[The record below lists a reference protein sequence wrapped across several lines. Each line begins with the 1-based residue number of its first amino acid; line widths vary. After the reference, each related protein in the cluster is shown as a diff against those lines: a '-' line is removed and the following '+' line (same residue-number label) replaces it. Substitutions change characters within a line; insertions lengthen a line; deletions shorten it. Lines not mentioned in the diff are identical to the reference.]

1 MANLTF
7 RGSAKRGRQSS
18 FDPFDVPDQTL
29 KLQQETERTLSGMR
43 EVRSQ
48 NIQNR
53 NEELAAIKEKNFKE
67 SSHRTEMKSLDR
79 EFADAFHAA
88 ELQHYETRISD
99 AGTRALEAERKH
111 NQMKELA
118 ELIPKAIQAY
128 GEFDQARWKSALERK
143 KTVVNQLG
151 ASGEELISFLQQ
163 TEALKYGDA
172 GLGAAA
178 DKFFPD
184 ASSLQRRQLLD
195 LRGYNKMALRA
206 VAGQEVI
213 KNHWEPFF
221 SQWKKSKKNV
231 SQSGNT
237 LDEILSNPDLQVGS
251 EAKAMRAMAER
262 DFQQMYF
269 MEDNPEFVKRYFQPF
284 LDKKADEFNA
294 DLNTTLNNNRTRI
307 DHEEEIAGVK
317 RYMAMDPDGTQ
328 WISDFVN
335 SAGDPSRAG
344 KWRTLSKVL
353 TSMATSGELTSDV
366 LERIEATEI
375 EINGKLT
382 TIGESKKELLK
393 PVNKEIHEFNN
404 RNRTRYVE
412 EKRNASVK
420 ALQLYEQHVD
430 NHGRNMNK
438 AEFTRIKDWLKS
450 ENNYNK
456 WDYEKY
462 APWVK
467 AAENREPMEIE
478 AARQYLDGKVANNEL
493 RMMHLHLVP
502 EDLWDEYGKK
512 AKDGIHAI
520 VGQDDIFSQ
529 LEKSIVAVA
538 SKSAKSKFEVRAE
551 AQRVIDRAKQKV
563 AKLIE
568 PALISQTGNTAT
580 DVYQK
585 IIDNEIQLLNNNTPG
600 TIYERAVDATSGNIK
615 YGNGAGFVNYH
626 DPTSILRGYQ
636 QAVIEKQD
644 LTGVLTE
651 HDRTQLVNYQ
661 NKVGRMPLFLE
672 GMAAVDP
679 NRTPFEMAEALVAAE
694 TKGGILEPRG
704 HEGLLR
710 VIPPANRKLITDR
723 GSTAK
728 TWTAA
733 ATDPEQED
741 ALITSFIPK
750 DVYNYAPDNPYDVV
764 SSSFSGNGLN
774 VGTNIFGAEIEF
786 VPLKNII
793 DAQSKGIVSEV
804 GAFKTTKNDL
814 LRLIGTGM
822 ASPTD
827 FFSPELQKL
836 FYREKVNQETST
848 LYANDDMFEPIPG
861 IGQHWFTSAKEQKGE
876 LDEEMA
882 AALSTRL
889 DLTKIPAAVYNEFI
903 ARTVQPLKR
912 ITK

>member
-48 NIQNR
+48 NLQNR
-53 NEELAAIKEKNFKE
+53 NEQLAAIKEKNFKE

-79 EFADAFHAA
+79 EFADAFHDA
-88 ELQHYETRISD
+88 EMQHYETKIDD
-99 AGTRALEAERKH
+99 ARTRALEAERKH
-111 NQMKELA
+111 KQMQQLA

-128 GEFDQARWKSALERK
+128 GQFDQARYENILNERK
-143 KTVVNQLG
+143 VLKNTLG
-151 ASGEELISFLQQ
+151 ASGEELIAYAKAAEGLKFSDA
-163 TEALKYGDA
+163 ALNE
-172 GLGAAA
+172 LI
-178 DKFFPD
+178 DKRFPN
-184 ASSLQRRQLLD
+184 ASDLQRRQLKQ
-195 LRGYNKMALRA
+195 LRGYHKMTLRA
-206 VAGQEVI
+206 VAGQDVI
-213 KNHWEPFF
+213 KNNFDA
-221 SQWKKSKKNV
+221 SLAQYSKDKRNV
-231 SQSGNT
+231 SASGHT
-237 LDEILSNPDLQVGS
+237 LDEILSNPDLQVGN
-251 EAKAMRAMAER
+251 EAKSLYARHAAE
-262 DFQQMYF
+262 FQQMYF
-269 MEDNPEFVKRYFQPF
+269 MDDNPEFVKRYFQPD

-294 DLNTTLNNNRTRI
+294 QLTETLSNNRARI
-307 DHEEEIAGVK
+307 DRQEEIDSVK
-317 RYMAMDPDGTQ
+317 GYRAMDPDGTQ
-328 WISDFVN
+328 WVYDYVN
-335 SAGDPSRAG
+335 SAGEPGRAH

-353 TSMATSGELTSDV
+353 TSMAASGELTSAE

-393 PVNKEIHEFNN
+393 PVNKEIHETDN

-420 ALQLYEQHVD
+420 ALQLYEQHRA
-430 NHGRNMNK
+430 NHGRDMNK

-467 AAENREPMEIE
+467 AAENREPMEVEI
-478 AARQYLDGKVANNEL
+478 ARQYLDGKVANKEL

-502 EDLWDEYGKK
+502 ESLWDEYGKK

-520 VGQDDIFSQ
+520 VDQDDIFSQ

-538 SKSAKSKFEVRAE
+538 SKSAKSNFEVRAE

-600 TIYERAVDATSGNIK
+600 TIYERAVDASGNII
-615 YGNGAGFVNYH
+615 YGNGAGFVNDH

-636 QAVIEKQD
+636 QAVIEKKD
-644 LTGVLTE
+644 LTGLLTE

-741 ALITSFIPK
+741 ALTTSFIPK

-774 VGTNIFGAEIEF
+774 VGTNIFGADLGV

-804 GAFKTTKNDL
+804 GAYKTTKNDL

-822 ASPTD
+822 ASPND

-876 LDEEMA
+876 LDEEMV

-889 DLTKIPAAVYNEFI
+889 DITKIPSAVYNEFI

>member
-53 NEELAAIKEKNFKE
+53 NEQLAAIKEKNFKE
-67 SSHRTEMKSLDR
+67 ASHRKEMKSLDR
-79 EFADAFHAA
+79 EFADAFHDA
-88 ELQHYETRISD
+88 EMQHYETKISD
-99 AGTRALEAERKH
+99 ARTRALEAERKH
-111 NQMKELA
+111 KQMQQLA

-128 GEFDQARWKSALERK
+128 GQFDQARWKGALERK
-143 KTVVNQLG
+143 KTLANQLG
-151 ASGEELISFLQQ
+151 ASGEELISFLKL
-163 TEALKYGDA
+163 TEGLKYGDA
-172 GLGAAA
+172 GIAAA
-178 DKFFPD
+178 ANQYFPD
-184 ASSLQRRQLLD
+184 ATSLQRRQLLE

-221 SQWKKSKKNV
+221 SQWKKSKKNL
-231 SQSGNT
+231 SQSGHT

-294 DLNTTLNNNRTRI
+294 ELNTTLNNNRARI

-328 WISDFVN
+328 WVSDFVN
-335 SAGDPSRAG
+335 SAGDASRAG

-353 TSMATSGELTSDV
+353 TSMAASGELSSDV

-393 PVNKEIHEFNN
+393 PVNKAIHENEN

-420 ALQLYEQHVD
+420 ALQLYEQHRA

-438 AEFTRIKDWLKS
+438 AEFTQIKDWLKGKG
-450 ENNYNK
+450 YNK

-467 AAENREPMEIE
+467 AAENREPMEVEI
-478 AARQYLDGKVANNEL
+478 ARQYLDGKVANKEL

-502 EDLWDEYGKK
+502 ESLWDEYGKK

-520 VGQDDIFSQ
+520 VGQEDIFKQ
-529 LEKSIVAVA
+529 LEKSIISIA
-538 SKSAKSKFEVRAE
+538 SKSARSKFDVNAE
-551 AQRVIDRAKQKV
+551 ALDVINRAKHKLS
-563 AKLIE
+563 KLIE
-568 PALISQTGNTAT
+568 PALISQTGGDPT
-580 DVYQK
+580 DIYRDLVNK
-585 IIDNEIQLLNNNTPG
+585 EIELLKNNTPG
-600 TIYERAVDATSGNIK
+600 SIYERAVDR
-615 YGNGAGFVNYH
+615 NGDIVRGIAGGFINNH
-626 DPTSILRGYQ
+626 DQTSILRGYQ
-636 QAVIEKQD
+636 QAVIEKKD

-651 HDRTQLVNYQ
+651 HDRVQLVNYQ

-774 VGTNIFGAEIEF
+774 VGTNIFGAELG
-786 VPLKNII
+786 VVTLKNII

-822 ASPTD
+822 ASPND

-848 LYANDDMFEPIPG
+848 FYANDDMLEPIPG
-861 IGQHWFTSAKEQKGE
+861 TGQAWFTSAKEQKGE
-876 LDEEMA
+876 LDEEMV

-889 DLTKIPAAVYNEFI
+889 DITKIPAAVYNEFI